1 MKGVLP
7 DPRCARSSRAGRI
20 RAELAFD
27 RDEPATWMEPAIP
40 VIRVTRP
47 ENVLTAR
54 QKEQFAP
61 LLIDAVMTQEVD
73 PVTDVARNATF
84 LVYNEVPQQ
93 NCFLG
98 NEPFWLVEAMTAAGF
113 FTQERRDRAQTA
125 IAQAF
130 LNVLGDDGSSVVL
143 GGVRIAPAYL
153 MRVYCLLIEIP
164 EGSWGATGHGVSALE
179 IGHMIGS
186 DKDPQRWSE
195 LEVTTAKLQAA
206 RAT

>member
-1 MKGVLP
+1 
-7 DPRCARSSRAGRI
+7 
-20 RAELAFD
+20 
-27 RDEPATWMEPAIP
+27 MEPAMP
-40 VIRVTRP
+40 VIRVTCP
-47 ENVLTAR
+47 ENVLTAQ

-61 LLIDAVMTQEVD
+61 LLIDAVMTH

-93 NCFLG
+93 NCFMG

-125 IAQAF
+125 IAKAF
-130 LNVLGDDGSSVVL
+130 LKVLGDDGSSVVL

-195 LEVTTAKLQAA
+195 LKVTTAKLQAA